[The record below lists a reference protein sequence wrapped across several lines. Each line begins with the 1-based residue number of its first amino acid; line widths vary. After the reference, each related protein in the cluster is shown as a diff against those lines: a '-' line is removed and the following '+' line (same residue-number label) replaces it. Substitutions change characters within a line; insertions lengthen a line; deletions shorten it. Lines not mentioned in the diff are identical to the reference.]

1 MGDIYNMDAQSN
13 NKSKS
18 GHNHKNTLLTENIR
32 SHLDTPKKIEL
43 LAPRQRAAFLWQQKG
58 KTGDALEYLIFM
70 LEHLPEKQLK
80 QVITFETL
88 KPLFKQLFQVYP
100 NAKFMVVPNLM
111 ISDRV
116 EPSISGREERV
127 LMLCFD
133 AIAAMTGREN
143 INARMLAADKLNTL
157 VTLEAIK
164 EPKEI
169 QGLLA
174 IWLKCLDVNQKN
186 LKPREEVTKDAKINR
201 LSLALLLP
209 RQGDYITMRTVN
221 DLLKEFKI
229 SEYEIE
235 EYDVVA
241 TTHQNKPT
249 DVIWTLEI
257 KRGTIKREISNRA
270 EGLIVDRLQFL
281 NVKKEL
287 PSELLE
293 LYEWLAAKKLKE
305 AFRD

>member
-1 MGDIYNMDAQSN
+1 MDGQNSD
-13 NKSKS
+13 KSKS
-18 GHNHKNTLLTENIR
+18 RNSHKNTLLTENIR
-32 SHLDTPKKIEL
+32 CHLDTPKKLEM
-43 LAPRQRAAFLWQQKG
+43 LAPRQRAAFLWQQKE
-58 KTGDALEYLIFM
+58 KTRDALEYLIFM

-100 NAKFMVVPNLM
+100 NAKLIVPNM
-111 ISDRV
+111 NVMVADRI
-116 EPSISGREERV
+116 ESPNSCSEERV
-127 LMLCFD
+127 LMLCFE
-133 AIAAMTGREN
+133 AMVAMTGREN
-143 INARMLAADKLNTL
+143 INARMLAGDKLNTL
-157 VTLEAIK
+157 VTLETIK

-186 LKPREEVTKDAKINR
+186 LKPREEVTKDARINR
-201 LSLALLLP
+201 FSMALLLP
-209 RQGDYITMRTVN
+209 RRGDYITMRSVN
-221 DLLKEFKI
+221 DLLKEFNI
-229 SEYEIE
+229 SEDEIE

-241 TTHQNKPT
+241 TIHQNKPT

-257 KRGTIKREISNRA
+257 KRGTIKREISKRA
-270 EGLIVDRLQFL
+270 ESLIVNRLQFL

-293 LYEWLAAKKLKE
+293 LYEWVAAKKFKE
-305 AFRD
+305 AFGD